1 MADGLTVLRHVC
13 KSKTQSECTKEF
25 FKLHPTSLAYV
36 KVDGD
41 GNCFFRSL
49 SAYYELHPELSI
61 DGVHDPTNFHELRQ
75 YIVKKLKHQLET
87 REEIREFLPYID
99 NRPLDIIL
107 SELATTC
114 IFDIPIFELMTE
126 RVSTILNI
134 NLNLYRVNIK
144 IIDPDKPAKGDN
156 IILSISESFY
166 KPDPGIHA
174 NATISIFLAS
184 YHYGLIIPNSD
195 SAYTEAVEL
204 SKKQKKSAVSKK
216 DYISKK
222 EQELINAA
230 IANSM
235 KNYNNEKV
243 NNSNVAQQLQILQ
256 QIENNAKFAQQFQ
269 QFSINN
275 KSLKKSSKPKVGVN
289 PFISKVA
296 SLKLSPKAS
305 PNSYHSNVSSVVSN
319 ASMASPVG
327 SFNRVTLENAEKELP
342 YKKYMKYTKD
352 QIHAFLDKH
361 GTKYDKKDTK
371 EKLYPPFLDDFMED
385 SNLRTQQLLQNIKQT
400 SKQARKIASRKKAR
414 NARRASKK
422 ASKK

>member
-13 KSKTQSECTKEF
+13 KAKTQSECTKEF
-25 FKLHPTSLAYV
+25 FKLHQTSLAYV

-144 IIDPDKPAKGDN
+144 IIDPDKDAKGDN

-184 YHYGLIIPNSD
+184 YHYGLVIPNSD

-235 KNYNNEKV
+235 KKYNSSAFGVFNNEKV
-243 NNSNVAQQLQILQ
+243 NNSMVAKKLQMEYNAKLAQELQQL
-256 QIENNAKFAQQFQ
+256 
-269 QFSINN
+269 SIGN
-275 KSLKKSSKPKVGVN
+275 SLSPNLSPQASPKKASSSPKKSKKPM
-289 PFISKVA
+289 I
-296 SLKLSPKAS
+296 
-305 PNSYHSNVSSVVSN
+305 
-319 ASMASPVG
+319 G
-327 SFNRVTLENAEKELP
+327 SFNAIKLAEKQYAYTTITADIMHELLINCDIELYRNEKETLSQYKTRLYNAFIP
-342 YKKYMKYTKD
+342 AIASGKITEQQVKIAKSAKSKKHGGTLKKKKY
-352 QIHAFLDKH
+352 
-361 GTKYDKKDTK
+361 
-371 EKLYPPFLDDFMED
+371 
-385 SNLRTQQLLQNIKQT
+385 
-400 SKQARKIASRKKAR
+400 ARSASRKNK
-414 NARRASKK
+414 RR
-422 ASKK
+422 